1 MKNIST
7 SYSQQYSKKTSMLSQ
22 QTGKKKKKK
31 LKINMLPYNILFKL
45 GSKAVGSFMTKRA
58 EKSERK
64 HQIALQEMQTGNER
78 AKRNG
83 SLILDL
89 VLGAFILAPLGIL
102 AYATFY
108 GDMAMLQ
115 KVEFYFEQLKNI
127 PEVYLYLI
135 FIVVGGNYGI
145 SVTNLLSNKKFKK

>member
-1 MKNIST
+1 MNST
-7 SYSQQYSKKTSMLSQ
+7 KAGIIEFGLEDFYFSQSVLSEDNSAVFEV
-22 QTGKKKKKK
+22 
-31 LKINMLPYNILFKL
+31 KINPL
-45 GSKAVGSFMTKRA
+45 V
-58 EKSERK
+58 
-64 HQIALQEMQTGNER
+64 
-78 AKRNG
+78 
-83 SLILDL
+83 SLIWYGAIIV

-115 KVEFYFEQLKNI
+115 KVEFYFDKLKEI

-145 SVTNLLSNKKFKK
+145 SVTNLLTNKKFK

>member
-1 MKNIST
+1 M
-7 SYSQQYSKKTSMLSQ
+7 
-22 QTGKKKKKK
+22 
-31 LKINMLPYNILFKL
+31 MLPYKLLFNI
-45 GSKAVGSFMTKRA
+45 GSKAVGGFMQRRK
-58 EKSERK
+58 EKGERK
-64 HQIALQEMQTGNER
+64 HQVALQEMATGNER

-108 GDMAMLQ
+108 GDMQMLQ

-145 SVTNLLSNKKFKK
+145 SVTNLLSGKKFK

>member
-1 MKNIST
+1 M
-7 SYSQQYSKKTSMLSQ
+7 
-22 QTGKKKKKK
+22 
-31 LKINMLPYNILFKL
+31 
-45 GSKAVGSFMTKRA
+45 
-58 EKSERK
+58 E
-64 HQIALQEMQTGNER
+64 TGNER

-83 SLILDL
+83 SLFLDL
-89 VLGAFILAPLGIL
+89 ILGAFILAPLGIL
-102 AYATFY
+102 AYATFW

-145 SVTNLLSNKKFKK
+145 SVTNLLSGKKFKK

>member
-1 MKNIST
+1 MI
-7 SYSQQYSKKTSMLSQ
+7 
-22 QTGKKKKKK
+22 
-31 LKINMLPYNILFKL
+31 PYNILFKL
-45 GSKAVGSFMTKRA
+45 GSKAVGTFMNRRK
-58 EKSERK
+58 EKSDRK
-64 HQIALQEMQTGNER
+64 HAIALQEMATGNER

-83 SLILDL
+83 SLFLDL

-108 GDMAMLQ
+108 GDVKMLD
-115 KVEFYFEQLKNI
+115 KVEFYFAQLQTI

-145 SVTNLLSNKKFKK
+145 SVTNLLTKKKFKK